1 MAKKTKKSRNNNGN
15 TKKGF
20 KIPEDVKSLL
30 KLDFKKFK
38 KKNKSYYDSK
48 KELKGAFYA
57 QELDLF
63 PAAIQLVVR
72 YGHLAEVKETKE
84 AIYARLTDP
93 DFVKYLKKELK
104 DGFEFDNMELLPVV
118 INDIVIQGN
127 KQVERMKEDNPDF
140 EVELDL
146 SDIVEVSS
154 IILKKK
160 LKKFKK
166 AGIDEALAFDVLSV
180 IPTTT
185 ILKKSQYFHIR
196 SLFNVLYEHAKTKEV
211 DFGKVIKCLFKGE
224 DDYVPSIITFA
235 LLERKEKIGNFNDGQ
250 KKLFNDITEYAF
262 KTMEDMKKDDIVAIM
277 KAYVS
282 SRKRDESQNKDSN
295 RRYYISSLP
304 ESDYPKILKVV
315 EKMIKMDEDMKKYF

>member
-1 MAKKTKKSRNNNGN
+1 MAKKKAKNRNNGN
-15 TKKGF
+15 NKGF

-38 KKNKSYYDSK
+38 KKNKDYYDSK
-48 KELKGAFYA
+48 KELKSAYYA

-72 YGHLAEVKETKE
+72 YGHIADVKETKE

-93 DFVKYLKKELK
+93 DFIKYLKKELK
-104 DGFEFDNMELLPVV
+104 NGFEFDNMELLPTVV
-118 INDIVIQGN
+118 NDIVIQAN
-127 KQVERMKEDNPDF
+127 KQAASMKEENPDS
-140 EVELDL
+140 EIELDL

-180 IPTTT
+180 IPTTDL
-185 ILKKSQYFHIR
+185 LKKSQYFHIR
-196 SLFNVLYEHAKTKEV
+196 SLFNVLYEHAKTKEI

-224 DDYVPSIITFA
+224 DDYIPSIITFA
-235 LLERKEKIGNFNDGQ
+235 LLERKEKISNFNETQ
-250 KKLFNDITEYAF
+250 KKLFNDITEYSF
-262 KTMEDMKKDDIVAIM
+262 KTMEDMKKDDILAIL
-277 KAYVS
+277 KAYIN

-304 ESDYPKILKVV
+304 ESDYPKITKVV
-315 EKMIKMDEDMKKYF
+315 EKIIEKDEDLKKYF

>member
-1 MAKKTKKSRNNNGN
+1 MAKKKEKSRDNGN
-15 TKKGF
+15 NKKGF

-38 KKNKSYYDSK
+38 KKNKDYYDSK
-48 KELKGAFYA
+48 KELKSAYYA

-72 YGHLAEVKETKE
+72 YGHIAEVKETKE

-93 DFVKYLKKELK
+93 DFIKYLRKELK
-104 DGFEFDNMELLPVV
+104 NGFEFDNMELLPVV
-118 INDIVIQGN
+118 INDIVIQAN
-127 KQVERMKEDNPDF
+127 KQLASMKEENP
-140 EVELDL
+140 EAEIELDL
-146 SDIVEVSS
+146 SDIVEISHM
-154 IILKKK
+154 ILKKK

-180 IPTTT
+180 IPTTN

-196 SLFNVLYEHAKTKEV
+196 SLFTVLYEHAKTKEI

-235 LLERKEKIGNFNDGQ
+235 LLERKEKIGNFNETQ

-262 KTMEDMKKDDIVAIM
+262 KTMEDMKKDDILAIM

-315 EKMIKMDEDMKKYF
+315 EKMIKMDENIKKYF

>member
-1 MAKKTKKSRNNNGN
+1 MAKKKAKNRNNGN
-15 TKKGF
+15 NKGF

-38 KKNKSYYDSK
+38 KKNKDYYDSK
-48 KELKGAFYA
+48 KELKSAYYA

-72 YGHLAEVKETKE
+72 YGHIADVKETKE

-93 DFVKYLKKELK
+93 DFIKYLKKELK
-104 DGFEFDNMELLPVV
+104 NGFEFDNMELLPTVV
-118 INDIVIQGN
+118 NDIVIQAN
-127 KQVERMKEDNPDF
+127 KQAASMKEENPDS
-140 EVELDL
+140 EIELDL

-180 IPTTT
+180 IPTTDL
-185 ILKKSQYFHIR
+185 LKKSQYFHIR
-196 SLFNVLYEHAKTKEV
+196 SLFNVLYEHAKTKEI

-224 DDYVPSIITFA
+224 DDYIPSIITFA
-235 LLERKEKIGNFNDGQ
+235 LLERKEKIGNFNETQ
-250 KKLFNDITEYAF
+250 KKLFNDITEYSF
-262 KTMEDMKKDDIVAIM
+262 KTMEDMKKDDILAIL
-277 KAYVS
+277 KVYIN

-304 ESDYPKILKVV
+304 ESDYPKITKVV
-315 EKMIKMDEDMKKYF
+315 EKIIEKDEDLKKYF